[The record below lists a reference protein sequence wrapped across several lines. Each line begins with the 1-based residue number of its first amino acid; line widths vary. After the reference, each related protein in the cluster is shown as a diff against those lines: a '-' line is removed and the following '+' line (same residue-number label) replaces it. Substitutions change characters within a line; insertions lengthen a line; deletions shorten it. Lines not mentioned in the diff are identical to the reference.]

1 MSEDA
6 IVERLLDVLRT
17 KGWTIAVA
25 ESCTGGELSARLSAA
40 AGSSDVFMGGVI
52 PYADSAK
59 RSLLGVASEL
69 ISEHGAVSAAV
80 AQAMAR
86 GARER
91 LGSDVGIGITGIAGP
106 SGARP
111 DKPVG
116 LVFIAI
122 SGPSGDDEPRRE
134 VWQGS
139 RESNRAH
146 SVECAIESL
155 LEYAAREN

>member
-1 MSEDA
+1 VNGDPL
-6 IVERLLDVLRT
+6 VERLLEEFRA
-17 KGWTIAVA
+17 KGWTITVA
-25 ESCTGGELSARLSAA
+25 ESCTGGELSARLSAP

-80 AQAMAR
+80 ALAMAR

-111 DKPVG
+111 NKPVG

-122 SGPSGDDEPRRE
+122 SGASGDESRRE

-139 RESNRAH
+139 RESNRAR